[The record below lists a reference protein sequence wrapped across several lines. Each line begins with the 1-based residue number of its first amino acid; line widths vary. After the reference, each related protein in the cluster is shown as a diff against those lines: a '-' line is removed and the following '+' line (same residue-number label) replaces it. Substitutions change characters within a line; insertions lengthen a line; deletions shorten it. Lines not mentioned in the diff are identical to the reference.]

1 MGEPV
6 GPMAYEMIGSHSA
19 SFKFISVKAELGM
32 CFVYMPMHANCIEDL
47 HFEPI

>member
-19 SFKFISVKAELGM
+19 SFKFFSVKAELGV
-32 CFVYMPMHANCIEDL
+32 CFVYMLMHANFIEDL